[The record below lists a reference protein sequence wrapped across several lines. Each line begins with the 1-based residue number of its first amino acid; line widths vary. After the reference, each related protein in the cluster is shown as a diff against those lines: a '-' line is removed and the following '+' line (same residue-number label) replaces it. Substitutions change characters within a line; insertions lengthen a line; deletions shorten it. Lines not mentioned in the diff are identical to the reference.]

1 MKPIYP
7 MYYYTT
13 LVPTQINQIPIIY
26 NSPAIET
33 KHSKR
38 KFSQEEDEKLA
49 FIVSRYGESNWKRIA
64 EQMGTRNC
72 RQCRERWKNYLC
84 PNVCK
89 EPWTQEEDELLQK
102 KYKEL
107 GSQWSVIAKFFPS
120 RTDVNIKNRWV
131 ALTNHTVQ
139 EKRVRRKGHSTT
151 ANISVSANPIS
162 SESPKTDEF
171 SKKLE
176 NEKDFPTS
184 KQIENYSILPSA
196 NKSPPELPMKDDQ
209 RNDIFHLTVSLF
221 NENEEVSNLFDS
233 YGDADLF
240 SF

>member
-1 MKPIYP
+1 MCFYSTIAPTHFTQVPFIYS
-7 MYYYTT
+7 
-13 LVPTQINQIPIIY
+13 NNPIIE
-26 NSPAIET
+26 SE
-33 KHSKR
+33 HSKR
-38 KFSQEEDEKLA
+38 KFTPEEDEKLA
-49 FIVSRYGESNWKRIA
+49 FIVSQCGESNWKRIA

-89 EPWTQEEDELLQK
+89 EPWTQEEDELLQE

-131 ALTNHTVQ
+131 VLTNHTVQ

-151 ANISVSANPIS
+151 ANASVSAAPKS
-162 SESPKTDEF
+162 SELPKADVLKNFEVDSPEQVF
-171 SKKLE
+171 STTEQVGGTK
-176 NEKDFPTS
+176 N
-184 KQIENYSILPSA
+184 LPSA
-196 NKSPPELPMKDDQ
+196 GQSPPELPMKDDLSS
-209 RNDIFHLTVSLF
+209 DIFLMTVSLF
-221 NENEEVSNLFDS
+221 NDNDEVSSIFDS
-233 YGDADLF
+233 YDDVDFF